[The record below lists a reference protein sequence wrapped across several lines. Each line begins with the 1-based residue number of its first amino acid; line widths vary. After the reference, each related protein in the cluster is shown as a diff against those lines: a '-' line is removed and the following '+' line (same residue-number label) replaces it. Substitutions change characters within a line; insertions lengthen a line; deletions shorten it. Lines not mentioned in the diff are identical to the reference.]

1 MTDKKKKEKFGEN
14 APGMKFIKGRK
25 NNEKSNHVWNI

>member
-1 MTDKKKKEKFGEN
+1 MADKKKKEKSGEN
-14 APGMKFIKGRK
+14 ASGMKCIKGRK